1 MAEATSHQPIRVLI
15 ADDHDLL
22 RYGLATFMESCQ
34 DLELVGEAA
43 NGQEAVEL
51 CDRLKP
57 DVVLMDLVMP
67 EMDGQT
73 ATRII
78 RDKHPETQV
87 IILTSFEDEERVY
100 AAIQAGAISY
110 LLKNLTMEAVASAI
124 RAAYSGKSTLSQEAT
139 QALININHR
148 PSPPDYQLTSREYEV
163 LSLMVEGL
171 SNVEI
176 GQRMF
181 ISTSTVKKHIGNIL
195 AKLNTSSR
203 TEAAVIA
210 VRDGLVKK

>member
-1 MAEATSHQPIRVLI
+1 MIQTSEDAIRVII

-22 RYGLATFMESCQ
+22 RYGLATFFETCD
-34 DLELVGEAA
+34 DLHLVGEART
-43 NGQEAVEL
+43 GLEAVEL

-67 EMDGQT
+67 EMDGEA

-78 RDKHPETQV
+78 RDKHPDTQV

-100 AAIQAGAISY
+100 ASIQAGAISY
-110 LLKNLTMEAVASAI
+110 LLKNLSIEAVAAAV
-124 RAAYSGKSTLSQEAT
+124 RAAHAGKSTLSQEAT

-148 PSPPDYQLTSREYEV
+148 PSPPGYQLTSREYEV

-171 SNVEI
+171 SNLEI
-176 GQRMF
+176 GQRMY

-210 VRDGLVKK
+210 VRDGLVKT

>member
-1 MAEATSHQPIRVLI
+1 
-15 ADDHDLL
+15 
-22 RYGLATFMESCQ
+22 
-34 DLELVGEAA
+34 
-43 NGQEAVEL
+43 
-51 CDRLKP
+51 
-57 DVVLMDLVMP
+57 
-67 EMDGQT
+67 
-73 ATRII
+73 
-78 RDKHPETQV
+78 
-87 IILTSFEDEERVY
+87 
-100 AAIQAGAISY
+100 
-110 LLKNLTMEAVASAI
+110 MEAVASAI

-148 PSPPDYQLTSREYEV
+148 PSPPSYQLTSREYEV
-163 LSLMVEGL
+163 LSLMVEGM

-195 AKLNTSSR
+195 AKLHTSSR